1 MWKPSACAEK
11 GADGMPNTSEMP
23 IDARISLADN
33 LRRLGAISLFI
44 WVFFFWGCRT
54 EHPYVQN
61 AVFKDSQEIVVSFS
75 GPVDEAWANN
85 PANFSV
91 YEKAAPDIVADLQA
105 AALSSDKKK
114 LSLRLAEPMNRENP
128 HTVILKE
135 ILADGKSLGTASLTV
150 AKPYIGTLVSIL
162 IGAMI
167 IQNFVFSKY
176 LGLCVFFGTS
186 RKKSTAVG
194 MGITFTTVIVF
205 SSILSWALYQFVLK
219 PFRLDYLQVVVF
231 IGLVSLTVQGVDTIM
246 RKVNPK
252 LFKAFGVYLVLVIAN
267 CIIIAVPLTLAQN
280 EYNLSESLMLALGA
294 GLGFLIALFLMSSV
308 RERIEF
314 ANIPQSFRGLPIAF
328 IVAGLFALSFMGFS
342 GMSLF

>member
-1 MWKPSACAEK
+1 MHRTPARK
-11 GADGMPNTSEMP
+11 ADATVALSQK
-23 IDARISLADN
+23 
-33 LRRLGAISLFI
+33 LRRFGPTGLLIGILLLG
-44 WVFFFWGCRT
+44 GCRT
-54 EHPYVQN
+54 EHPYVQH
-61 AVFKDSQEIVVSFS
+61 AAFTADDEITITFA
-75 GPVDEAWANN
+75 GPVDPAWARNR
-85 PANFSV
+85 AHFSLSETV
-91 YEKAAPDIVADLQA
+91 DPDIRVGLREAV
-105 AALSSDKKK
+105 LS
-114 LSLRLAEPMNRENP
+114 
-128 HTVILKE
+128 
-135 ILADGKSLGTASLTV
+135 ADGKKLTLRWAEPLNRQNSHRLVLQEISVDGQSRGSADLTV
-150 AKPYIGTLVSIL
+150 ARPYSGTLLTIL

-205 SSILSWALYQFVLK
+205 SSLLSWVLYQFVLK

-231 IGLVSLTVQGVDTIM
+231 IGLVSLTVQGVDTIL
-246 RKVNPK
+246 RKVNPR

-280 EYNLSESLMLALGA
+280 EYDVWESLMLALGA

-314 ANIPQSFRGLPIAF
+314 ANIPESYRGLPIAF

>member
-1 MWKPSACAEK
+1 M
-11 GADGMPNTSEMP
+11 GLIG
-23 IDARISLADN
+23 L
-33 LRRLGAISLFI
+33 
-44 WVFFFWGCRT
+44 WVVTLLVGGCRM
-54 EHPYVQN
+54 EHPYVQK
-61 AVFKDSQEIVVSFS
+61 AFFTADDETTITFS
-75 GPVDEAWANN
+75 GPVDPAWTRNQ
-85 PANFSV
+85 ANFSIS
-91 YEKAAPDIVADLQA
+91 ETADLDIRIA
-105 AALSSDKKK
+105 LREAVLSSGGKT
-114 LSLRLAEPMNRENP
+114 LTLRWTEPLNRQNS
-128 HTVILKE
+128 HRLVLRE
-135 ILADGKSLGTASLTV
+135 IRADGQSLGTADLTV
-150 AKPYIGTLVSIL
+150 AKPYAGALLTIL
-162 IGAMI
+162 IGAML

-186 RKKSTAVG
+186 RKKATAVG

-205 SSILSWALYQFVLK
+205 SSLLSWLLYQFVLK

-231 IGLVSLTVQGVDTIM
+231 IGLVSLTVQGVDTIL

-280 EYNLSESLMLALGA
+280 EYDLWESLMLALGA

-314 ANIPQSFRGLPIAF
+314 ANIPESYRGLPIAF

-342 GMSLF
+342 GMVLF